1 MPWRGPVRR
10 WITILPAADSRFGL
24 RGEELRM
31 QSLRILRRV
40 SLMLALAAAALANVG
55 AAGAGIEVDYQN
67 PITAVQPIAR
77 PPTHSCT
84 VTVMQDF
91 AFNSSVGHDT
101 FDGTLS
107 PPADCPGP
115 WSKIV
120 LDFTGRVAGRQFDRL
135 MDVWLGGAEIFQSTT
150 PEPDPS
156 GITWHVEHDATRY
169 SSVFAWAAPIKVRL
183 ANYVTSV
190 YTGVIYG
197 TLTVSYYQATPIYPA
212 PQHADEVIG
221 FPNADSEYFYNPDD
235 VRTTTATVPR
245 NLTAAYLELY
255 LKGNSCDEFW
265 YGSQPDDYAGP
276 NGLCGG
282 GAFREIQ
289 VSIDGQLAGVAW
301 PFPFIFTGGVNPL
314 LWRPIP
320 AVNAFDMPPQ
330 TVDLTPYVGL
340 LTDGQPHTISLRVA
354 HDGYYWGI
362 AGDLLLYRDPAL
374 AQTTGAVT
382 SRSIGPTANESY
394 QEKVGSNSGVFT
406 TTASRHIVVSGYVD
420 TSAGRITTTVDQTFG
435 FQNKQELDL
444 VNFLENLRHEETIET
459 LTTTSG
465 PGGTTVRRD
474 SESYPITM
482 RSIFQVPHQGQADFF
497 NLDAGVLQALERTT
511 SLSVNGVETFAASLS
526 DSVNASGLLSRTNG
540 VTTLSGGRDSEDYDA
555 SDSRGACY
563 HHQIVAA
570 QGWVKSDRLLP
581 SC

>member
-1 MPWRGPVRR
+1 
-10 WITILPAADSRFGL
+10 
-24 RGEELRM
+24 M
-31 QSLRILRRV
+31 QRLSALWRV
-40 SLMLALAAAALANVG
+40 SLMLVLAGAALANVG
-55 AAGAGIEVDYQN
+55 AAGAGNEVDYQN
-67 PITAVQPIAR
+67 PLTAVQPIAR
-77 PPTHSCT
+77 PATHSCT

-101 FDGTLS
+101 FDSTLA
-107 PPADCPGP
+107 PPADCAGP
-115 WSKIV
+115 WAKVV

-135 MDVWLGGAEIFQSTT
+135 MDVWVGGAEIFQSTT

-169 SSVFAWAAPIKVRL
+169 SPLFAQAQPIKVRL
-183 ANYVTSV
+183 ANYVTDV

-197 TLTVSYYQATPIYPA
+197 TLRVTYYQATPTYPA
-212 PQHADEVIG
+212 PRHADAVIG
-221 FPNADSEYFYNPDD
+221 FPNADSDYFYGPDN
-235 VRTTTATVPR
+235 VRTTTVTFPR

-255 LKGNSCDEFW
+255 LKGNACDEFW
-265 YGSQPDDYAGP
+265 YASQPDDYAAA

-289 VSIDGQLAGVAW
+289 VSVDGQLAGVAW

-354 HDGYYWGI
+354 HDGNYWGI
-362 AGDLLLYRDPAL
+362 AVDLLLYRDPAL
-374 AQTTGAVT
+374 AQTTGTVT
-382 SRSIGPTANESY
+382 SRSIGPTADESY
-394 QEKVGSNSGVFT
+394 QENVGSNSGVFT
-406 TTASRHIVVSGYVD
+406 TTASRHVAVSGYVD

-435 FQNKQELDL
+435 FQNKQELNL
-444 VNFLENLRHEETIET
+444 VNFLENLTNEETIDT
-459 LTTTSG
+459 VTTTSG
-465 PGGTTVRRD
+465 PGSTTVRRV

-497 NLDAGVLQALERTT
+497 NLAAGVQQALERNTVV
-511 SLSVNGVETFAASLS
+511 SVNGVQTFAGSLS

-555 SDSRGACY
+555 SDSTGACY

-570 QGWVKSDRLLP
+570 QGWVKSDHILP